1 MSINQA
7 SQGEMFVAK
16 KSPDERGDWE
26 SYNFILVHKTNYSD
40 AVIKN
45 LTKTVLSMMDES
57 TMRILVLAT
66 RYGLM
71 LFICNVFLFWK

>member
-1 MSINQA
+1 MLSINQA

-45 LTKTVLSMMDES
+45 LTKNRVKYDGWIHYAYFGISNKVWL
-57 TMRILVLAT
+57 
-66 RYGLM
+66 
-71 LFICNVFLFWK
+71 NVI

>member
-7 SQGEMFVAK
+7 SQGEMFVTK

-40 AVIKN
+40 VEIKD
-45 LTKTVLSMMDES
+45 LTKNRVKYD
-57 TMRILVLAT
+57 
-66 RYGLM
+66 G
-71 LFICNVFLFWK
+71 